1 MDGYTTSAT
10 IGIQNSNGSDGI
22 QIIYNDDYVH
32 ENLRL
37 TFKPNNQWLAPINDS
52 NTLSFG
58 EQAIYDIQI
67 DSNEINSQNEVSFIL
82 IESNSSQPNLVIP
95 VNVSF
100 IDNSVVGDINGDEII
115 NVLDV
120 VIIVNMIVS
129 NAEYMQEADL
139 NDDSIVNV
147 LDIVLLVNL
156 ILNS

>member
-1 MDGYTTSAT
+1 M
-10 IGIQNSNGSDGI
+10 ILIP
-22 QIIYNDDYVH
+22 
-32 ENLRL
+32 
-37 TFKPNNQWLAPINDS
+37 F
-52 NTLSFG
+52 SFG
-58 EQAIYDIQI
+58 EQAIYDVQI
-67 DSNEINSQNEVSFIL
+67 DSNQINSQNEVSYIL
-82 IESNSSQPNLVIP
+82 IESNSNEPNIVIP

-100 IDNSVVGDINGDEII
+100 IDNTVVGDINGDEII

>member
-1 MDGYTTSAT
+1 MVP
-10 IGIQNSNGSDGI
+10 
-22 QIIYNDDYVH
+22 IY
-32 ENLRL
+32 
-37 TFKPNNQWLAPINDS
+37 
-52 NTLSFG
+52 
-58 EQAIYDIQI
+58 
-67 DSNEINSQNEVSFIL
+67 
-82 IESNSSQPNLVIP
+82 
-95 VNVSF
+95 VSF
-100 IDNSVVGDINGDEII
+100 IDNTIVGDINGDEII